1 MENYFVLNPA
11 TKQQE
16 QDQADGWDG
25 AATLRKL
32 QAHPFRSFRVTDGTR
47 QLEIT
52 NFYYDEATKR
62 ITVEVEAHHA

>member
-1 MENYFVLNPA
+1 MLNPA
-11 TKQQE
+11 TKQQD

-32 QAHPFRSFRVTDGTR
+32 QAHPFRSFRVTDGNR

-52 NFYYDEATKR
+52 NFYYDETAKR
-62 ITVEVEAHHA
+62 ITVEVEAPHA

>member
-1 MENYFVLNPA
+1 MENFFVLNPA
-11 TKQQE
+11 TKQGE
-16 QDQADGWDG
+16 QDQADGWDN
-25 AATLRKL
+25 AETLRKL

-62 ITVEVEAHHA
+62 ITVEVETT